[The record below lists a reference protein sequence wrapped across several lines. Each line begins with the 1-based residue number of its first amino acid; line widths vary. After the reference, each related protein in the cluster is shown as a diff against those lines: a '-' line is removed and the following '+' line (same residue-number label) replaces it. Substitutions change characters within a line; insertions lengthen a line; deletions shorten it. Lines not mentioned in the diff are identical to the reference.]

1 MRIAHFVIVFFL
13 TQGIFSQ
20 NAMLFNADEIRER
33 GIFDIRDLTTVV
45 PGLFVSSLG
54 SAHSTAVY
62 MRGVGSCG
70 NSPAVGLYVDDVEE
84 ISVQLNT
91 DDGAAE
97 YDIAYQYEG
106 VHYEYAVDA
115 YTGDVYEYE

>member
-1 MRIAHFVIVFFL
+1 MKQKKTSARLITGMIICVM
-13 TQGIFSQ
+13 
-20 NAMLFNADEIRER
+20 MLFGMAGCGSSDGEQTTEE
-33 GIFDIRDLTTVV
+33 TTVETTAEAAE
-45 PGLFVSSLG
+45 SSAEEMLTE
-54 SAHSTAVY
+54 SEALENALDVE
-62 MRGVGSCG
+62 
-70 NSPAVGLYVDDVEE
+70 GLYVDDVEE

>member
-1 MRIAHFVIVFFL
+1 MKQKNTSAWLITGMIICVM
-13 TQGIFSQ
+13 
-20 NAMLFNADEIRER
+20 MLFGMAGCGSSGGEQTTEEATVETTAEAAESSAEEMLTESEALENALDVE
-33 GIFDIRDLTTVV
+33 
-45 PGLFVSSLG
+45 
-54 SAHSTAVY
+54 
-62 MRGVGSCG
+62 
-70 NSPAVGLYVDDVEE
+70 GLYVDDVEE

>member
-1 MRIAHFVIVFFL
+1 MEQKKTTSWFITGMIICVM
-13 TQGIFSQ
+13 
-20 NAMLFNADEIRER
+20 MLFGMAGCGSSDGEQTTEE
-33 GIFDIRDLTTVV
+33 TTVETTAEAAE
-45 PGLFVSSLG
+45 SSAEEMLTE
-54 SAHSTAVY
+54 SEALENALDVE
-62 MRGVGSCG
+62 
-70 NSPAVGLYVDDVEE
+70 GLYVDDVEE

>member
-1 MRIAHFVIVFFL
+1 MKQKNTSARLI
-13 TQGIFSQ
+13 TGIIICVM
-20 NAMLFNADEIRER
+20 MLFGMAGCGSSGGEQTTEE
-33 GIFDIRDLTTVV
+33 TTVETTAEAAE
-45 PGLFVSSLG
+45 SSAEEMLTE
-54 SAHSTAVY
+54 SEALENALDVE
-62 MRGVGSCG
+62 
-70 NSPAVGLYVDDVEE
+70 GLYVDDVEE

>member
-1 MRIAHFVIVFFL
+1 MKQKTTSAGFITGLIICVM
-13 TQGIFSQ
+13 
-20 NAMLFNADEIRER
+20 MLFGMAGCGSSGGEQTTEETTAEATAEEATEASADEM
-33 GIFDIRDLTTVV
+33 LTESEALENALDVE
-45 PGLFVSSLG
+45 
-54 SAHSTAVY
+54 
-62 MRGVGSCG
+62 
-70 NSPAVGLYVDDVEE
+70 GLYVDDVEE

>member
-1 MRIAHFVIVFFL
+1 MKRNKTWTWIITCVVICMM
-13 TQGIFSQ
+13 
-20 NAMLFNADEIRER
+20 ALFGTAGCGSSDGGQATEETTVESTAEEATEAPADEMLSESEALENAL
-33 GIFDIRDLTTVV
+33 DVE
-45 PGLFVSSLG
+45 
-54 SAHSTAVY
+54 
-62 MRGVGSCG
+62 
-70 NSPAVGLYVDDVEE
+70 GLYVDDVED

>member
-1 MRIAHFVIVFFL
+1 MEQKKTTSWFITGMIICVM
-13 TQGIFSQ
+13 
-20 NAMLFNADEIRER
+20 MLFGMAGCGSSGGEQTTEE
-33 GIFDIRDLTTVV
+33 TTVETTAEAAE
-45 PGLFVSSLG
+45 SSAEEMLTE
-54 SAHSTAVY
+54 SEALENALDVE
-62 MRGVGSCG
+62 
-70 NSPAVGLYVDDVEE
+70 GLYVDDVEE

-91 DDGAAE
+91 DDGTAE

>member
-1 MRIAHFVIVFFL
+1 MKQKNTSAWLITGMILCVM
-13 TQGIFSQ
+13 
-20 NAMLFNADEIRER
+20 MLFGMAGCGSSDGEQTTEE
-33 GIFDIRDLTTVV
+33 TTVETTAEATEA
-45 PGLFVSSLG
+45 
-54 SAHSTAVY
+54 SAAEMLTESEALENALDVE
-62 MRGVGSCG
+62 
-70 NSPAVGLYVDDVEE
+70 GLYVDDVDD

>member
-1 MRIAHFVIVFFL
+1 MKQKKTTPWLITGMIICVM
-13 TQGIFSQ
+13 
-20 NAMLFNADEIRER
+20 MLFGMAGCGSSGGEQTTEE
-33 GIFDIRDLTTVV
+33 TTVETTAEAAE
-45 PGLFVSSLG
+45 SSAEEMLTE
-54 SAHSTAVY
+54 SEALENALDVE
-62 MRGVGSCG
+62 
-70 NSPAVGLYVDDVEE
+70 GLYVDDVEE

>member
-1 MRIAHFVIVFFL
+1 MKQKKTIVWL
-13 TQGIFSQ
+13 SACMIICMT
-20 NAMLFNADEIRER
+20 ALFGMVGCGSSGGEQTTEE
-33 GIFDIRDLTTVV
+33 TTVETTAEATE
-45 PGLFVSSLG
+45 VSEAEMLTESEALEN
-54 SAHSTAVY
+54 ALDVE
-62 MRGVGSCG
+62 
-70 NSPAVGLYVDDVEE
+70 GLYVDDVEE

>member
-1 MRIAHFVIVFFL
+1 MKQKIASAWFITGMIICVM
-13 TQGIFSQ
+13 
-20 NAMLFNADEIRER
+20 MLFGMAGCGSSGGEQTTEETTVEATAEEATEASADEM
-33 GIFDIRDLTTVV
+33 LTESEALENALDVE
-45 PGLFVSSLG
+45 
-54 SAHSTAVY
+54 
-62 MRGVGSCG
+62 
-70 NSPAVGLYVDDVEE
+70 GLYVDDVDD

-91 DDGAAE
+91 DDGATE

>member
-1 MRIAHFVIVFFL
+1 MKQKNPSARLITGMIICVM
-13 TQGIFSQ
+13 
-20 NAMLFNADEIRER
+20 MLFGMAGCGSSGGEQTTEE
-33 GIFDIRDLTTVV
+33 TTVETTAEAAE
-45 PGLFVSSLG
+45 SSAEKMLTE
-54 SAHSTAVY
+54 SEALENALDVE
-62 MRGVGSCG
+62 
-70 NSPAVGLYVDDVEE
+70 GLYVDDVEE

>member
-1 MRIAHFVIVFFL
+1 MEQKKTTSWFITGMIICVM
-13 TQGIFSQ
+13 
-20 NAMLFNADEIRER
+20 MLFGMAGCGTSDGEQATEETTVETTAEEATEAPADEM
-33 GIFDIRDLTTVV
+33 LTESEALENALDVE
-45 PGLFVSSLG
+45 
-54 SAHSTAVY
+54 
-62 MRGVGSCG
+62 
-70 NSPAVGLYVDDVEE
+70 GLYVDDVDD

-91 DDGAAE
+91 DEGATE

>member
-1 MRIAHFVIVFFL
+1 MKQKNTSAWLITGMIICVM
-13 TQGIFSQ
+13 
-20 NAMLFNADEIRER
+20 MLFGMAGCGSSDGEQTTEE
-33 GIFDIRDLTTVV
+33 TTVET
-45 PGLFVSSLG
+45 
-54 SAHSTAVY
+54 TAEATEASEAEMLTESEALENALDVE
-62 MRGVGSCG
+62 
-70 NSPAVGLYVDDVEE
+70 GLYVDDVDD

-91 DDGAAE
+91 DDGATE

>member
-1 MRIAHFVIVFFL
+1 MKQKNTSAWLITGMIICVM
-13 TQGIFSQ
+13 
-20 NAMLFNADEIRER
+20 MLFGMAGCGSSDGEQTTEE
-33 GIFDIRDLTTVV
+33 TTVETTAEAAE
-45 PGLFVSSLG
+45 SSAEEMLTE
-54 SAHSTAVY
+54 SEALENALDVE
-62 MRGVGSCG
+62 
-70 NSPAVGLYVDDVEE
+70 GLYVDDVEE